1 MRPAASLKSLK
12 MKWLWSGKEGE
23 KANTMNT
30 IIECVPNFSEGRD
43 PAIIAEITAVI
54 EGVAEVM
61 LLDVD
66 PGQDTNRTVV
76 TFAGPPEAVL
86 EAAFQAIKMAAELI
100 DMTRH
105 SGAHPRMGATD
116 VCPLVPVAGVTMAE
130 CVALAKKLGQ
140 RVAEE
145 LQIPIYLYEEAAS
158 CEERR
163 SLAWLRSGEYEGLAE
178 KMQRPDFRPDFG
190 EPVFNARSGAT
201 VIGAREF
208 LIAYNVNLNTR
219 NVRLAKEIANRLREK
234 GHTVKDP
241 QTGEKS
247 TIPGLLKA
255 VRAVGW
261 YIDEY
266 NMAQIS
272 INLLNYRTTPLY
284 QVFEETERL
293 AGEYGLRVT
302 GSELVGLIPLAAM
315 LACGRHFLQKQGMSS
330 GVSEAELVR
339 VAVQSLGL
347 SEVAAFA
354 PEHKI
359 VEYRFRE
366 KGQLV
371 SMTVQDFVDELA
383 SDSPAPG
390 GGSIAALAGA
400 LSASLSAMVANLTFG
415 KKGYEAVWTEME
427 NLAVRAQELKQFFI
441 AAIDQDTAA
450 FNEVMAAIRLPKK
463 TEAEK
468 VHREERMLA
477 ANKLA
482 TMVPFSV
489 LEKSLEVAELA
500 LQASEK
506 GNRNSLSD
514 AGVAGLTAAVTGLG
528 ALYNVLINLKQ
539 IADPEFNTDMQ
550 GRALA
555 LNDRVEATVA
565 RVKVRVNEELLG

>member
-1 MRPAASLKSLK
+1 MQK
-12 MKWLWSGKEGE
+12 
-23 KANTMNT
+23 

-43 PAIIAEITAVI
+43 RAIIDQITGEIG
-54 EGVAEVM
+54 GVGGVM
-61 LLDVD
+61 LLDID

-76 TFAGPPEAVL
+76 TFAGPPEAVV
-86 EAAFQAIKMAAELI
+86 EAAFQAIRKAVELI
-100 DMTRH
+100 DMRKH
-105 SGAHPRMGATD
+105 QGAHPRMGATD
-116 VCPLVPVAGVTMAE
+116 VCPLVPVSGVSMAE
-130 CVALAKKLGQ
+130 CVELAKRLGK
-140 RVAEE
+140 RVADE
-145 LQIPIYLYEEAAS
+145 LQIPVYLYEEAAVT
-158 CEERR
+158 EKRR

-178 KMQRPDFRPDFG
+178 KLQRSEFRPDFG
-190 EPVFNARSGAT
+190 AAVFNPQSGAT

-219 NVRLAKEIANRLREK
+219 NVKPAKEIAGRLREK
-234 GHTVKDP
+234 GCSVKDL
-241 QTGEKS
+241 QTGEKRVV
-247 TIPGLLKA
+247 PGLLKA

-266 NMAQIS
+266 TMAQIS
-272 INLLNYRTTPLY
+272 INLLNYRTTPLS
-284 QVFEETERL
+284 QVFEEAERL
-293 AGEYGLRVT
+293 AAEYGLRVT
-302 GSELVGLIPLAAM
+302 GSELVGLIPLEAM
-315 LACGRHFLQKQGMSS
+315 LACGRHFLQKQGMSC
-330 GVSEAELVR
+330 GVSETELVR
-339 VAVQSLGL
+339 VAAQSLGL
-347 SEVAAFA
+347 SEIAAFE

-366 KGQLV
+366 AGQLA
-371 SMTVQDFVDELA
+371 SMSLRDFVDELA

-400 LSASLSAMVANLTFG
+400 LSAALSAMVANLTFG
-415 KKGYEAVWTEME
+415 KKGYEEVWREME
-427 NLAVRAQELKQFFI
+427 LLAVRAQELKQFFI

-468 VHREERMLA
+468 AHREEQMMA

-514 AGVAGLTAAVTGLG
+514 AGVAGLTAAVASLG

-539 IADPEFNTDMQ
+539 ISDPVFSADMQ
-550 GRALA
+550 SRALA
-555 LNDRVEATVA
+555 LNDQVETVVEQ
-565 RVKVRVNEELLG
+565 VKAVLRKEMLE